1 MATQKFT
8 ADQCQDDHRADA
20 PTISTPVQSPSADP
34 APMDEPQQSTIPA
47 SSAPSAKPPKRRPSL
62 PLMVLAGAGLI
73 AGGTIGSRW
82 WAYASTHEETDNAQL
97 QGHVYQISS
106 RVPGKV
112 EQVAVDDNQPVVAG
126 DLLVQLD
133 PHDYDVAVQ
142 QAQAALATAQKQ
154 AQAAQASISQ
164 ADTSAQAQVT
174 SAQGGITGA
183 AAAIADAQAALEAAR
198 AGVPVAQAQLDQA
211 EATLQKAATDYQ
223 RYQTLYTQGAIS
235 AQDRDG
241 AKQAYDIAQAQR
253 QSAQQQVTQ
262 AQAKVTQAQEGV
274 AKAQAELQTSRGS
287 LQQAQASGV
296 QTTVNRSQF
305 EAAQAQIAEAEA
317 SLKQAQLQLS
327 YTAIQA
333 PAAGVVGHKT
343 VEVGQ
348 QVQPGQPLMAVV
360 GTDLWIEANFKE
372 TQIAHMHP
380 GEPVE
385 ITVDALSGHTF
396 TGQVESLSPA
406 SGAQFALL
414 PPDNATGNFTK
425 VVQRIP
431 VKISLDPASVTGFE
445 GWLAPGL
452 SATVSVDTAETP

>member
-1 MATQKFT
+1 MANPAFT
-8 ADQCQDDHRADA
+8 PDHRQNGQRADSLATSTQSPAVESAPPDTSQDVALADA
-20 PTISTPVQSPSADP
+20 SEPST
-34 APMDEPQQSTIPA
+34 
-47 SSAPSAKPPKRRPSL
+47 KPPKRRPSAL
-62 PLMVLAGAGLI
+62 LLVVAGVGLI
-73 AGGTIGSRW
+73 AGSVFGSRW

-112 EQVAVDDNQPVVAG
+112 AQVAVEDNQPVAAG

-133 PHDYDVAVQ
+133 ASDYDLAVK
-142 QAQAALATAQKQ
+142 QAQAALAAAQKQ
-154 AQAAQASISQ
+154 AEAAKASISQ
-164 ADTSAQAQVT
+164 ADTSSQAQVT

-183 AAAIADAQAALEAAR
+183 SAAIADAQAALEVAR
-198 AGVPVAQAQLDQA
+198 AGVPVAQAQLAQA
-211 EATLQKAATDYQ
+211 EATLQKATTDYQ
-223 RYQTLYTQGAIS
+223 RYQGLYAQGAIS
-235 AQDRDG
+235 AQDRDA

-274 AKAQAELQTSRGS
+274 AQAQAQLQTSRGS

-305 EAAQAQIAEAEA
+305 EAAQAKIAEAEA

-372 TQIAHMHP
+372 TQIAHMRP

-385 ITVDALSGHTF
+385 ITVDALPGHTF
-396 TGQVESLSPA
+396 KGQVESLSPA

-431 VKISLDPASVTGFE
+431 VKISLDLASVNGFE
-445 GWLAPGL
+445 DWLAPGL
-452 SATVSVDTAETP
+452 SATVSVDTAQE